1 MTKKSDAPAIR
12 FKGFSDAWEQRK
24 LGDIA
29 DIVGGG
35 TPSTGNQSYWDG
47 DIDWY
52 APAEIA
58 DQIYANSSQKKITG
72 LGYENSS
79 AKMLPPGTVLF
90 TSRAGIGKTAILTR
104 KGCTNQGFQSIVP
117 HRGELD
123 SYFIFSRT
131 EELKRYGELV
141 GAGSTF
147 VEVSGKQMAVMEL
160 MMPPTMREQQTIGG
174 FFQQLD
180 HLITLHQRKF
190 EKLTNV
196 KKSMLEKMFPQNG
209 SSYPEIRFKGFTD
222 PWEQRKLGEL
232 VDRVVRK
239 NINNESTLPLTISA
253 QYGLVDQITYFNNRV
268 ASRDVSNYYLVLN
281 GEFAY
286 NKSTSDGYPFGAV
299 KRLDLYE
306 KGVLSTL
313 YIVFAP
319 KKEQQIDSDYLTVF
333 FDTDS
338 YCIRTIGDLAKT
350 DPDFLNRRLGKNGI
364 ALWQYANGNDRSRV
378 MNADFVSPVKS
389 VGHGITTIEDL
400 ENDEQV
406 WPVFLELTQDIG
418 HKLRVHKKCAD
429 GVAIHIR
436 DNTLFS
442 KQWQTAL
449 DMPTQSPMLIAKAA
463 FALFEKRYDW
473 RNPIRSVTIQAI
485 NLVPQDTPRQVDLF
499 MNIEKI
505 EKAERLDQCIETIR
519 QRFGKN
525 SIRNGILFQNLRM
538 PSEKPEITMPT
549 GVLC

>member
-1 MTKKSDAPAIR
+1 MKKPDAVTVIPKDTFRDKIWGLPAADLLGVGR
-12 FKGFSDAWEQRK
+12 ATQR
-24 LGDIA
+24 
-29 DIVGGG
+29 
-35 TPSTGNQSYWDG
+35 
-47 DIDWY
+47 
-52 APAEIA
+52 
-58 DQIYANSSQKKITG
+58 
-72 LGYENSS
+72 
-79 AKMLPPGTVLF
+79 VL
-90 TSRAGIGKTAILTR
+90 
-104 KGCTNQGFQSIVP
+104 
-117 HRGELD
+117 
-123 SYFIFSRT
+123 
-131 EELKRYGELV
+131 
-141 GAGSTF
+141 
-147 VEVSGKQMAVMEL
+147 
-160 MMPPTMREQQTIGG
+160 
-174 FFQQLD
+174 
-180 HLITLHQRKF
+180 
-190 EKLTNV
+190 
-196 KKSMLEKMFPQNG
+196 
-209 SSYPEIRFKGFTD
+209 
-222 PWEQRKLGEL
+222 
-232 VDRVVRK
+232 
-239 NINNESTLPLTISA
+239 
-253 QYGLVDQITYFNNRV
+253 
-268 ASRDVSNYYLVLN
+268 
-281 GEFAY
+281 
-286 NKSTSDGYPFGAV
+286 
-299 KRLDLYE
+299 
-306 KGVLSTL
+306 
-313 YIVFAP
+313 
-319 KKEQQIDSDYLTVF
+319 
-333 FDTDS
+333 DS

-505 EKAERLDQCIETIR
+505 EKAEKLDQCIETIR